1 MQFSQYSKKYVYEKK
16 NACMYSDEEYQ
27 ILMLEINFTIVKL
40 YNVIIVRDQITTT
53 KQGVLV
59 TNSSHLQRV
68 LVVFRVTIVVVLSLN
83 TIHVSVVCTTLQ
95 IFLSFTY

>member
-68 LVVFRVTIVVVLSLN
+68 LVVISFA
-83 TIHVSVVCTTLQ
+83 LQ
-95 IFLSFTY
+95 L